1 METTKT
7 EGAVRQAIGGI
18 QDAIGDATGDVSMQL
33 SGKAKE
39 LRGKAQQ
46 LCADTATIARD
57 SMVEKPLATLAVT
70 AAVGF
75 VLGALW
81 SRNHGDAEDDDIGAR
96 RRR

>member
-7 EGAVRQAIGGI
+7 EGAVREAIGGV
-18 QDAIGDATGDVSMQL
+18 QDAIGSVTGDVSTQL

-39 LRGKAQQ
+39 LCGKAQQ
-46 LCADTATIARD
+46 LYADAASVARD
-57 SMVEKPLATLAVT
+57 SVAESPLTTLAVT

-81 SRNHGDAEDDDIGAR
+81 TSNRGSGADGR
-96 RRR
+96 R